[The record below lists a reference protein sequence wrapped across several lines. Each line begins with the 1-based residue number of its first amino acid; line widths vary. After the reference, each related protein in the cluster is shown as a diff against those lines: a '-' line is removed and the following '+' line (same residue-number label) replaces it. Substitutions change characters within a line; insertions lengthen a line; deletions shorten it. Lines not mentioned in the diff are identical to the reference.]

1 MNCFNC
7 KHWLAKKDQLLNS
20 RGDYSSAGET
30 AGECRGSTPKFVH
43 GKGGP
48 FRVFPVT
55 IASDWCG
62 AWAQGAVVVEKQP
75 TETASTGKPAEV
87 VIKSAVEEVKA
98 QSDQEARELGARA
111 AESMEEVFQPKRRG
125 RPPKNTV

>member
-1 MNCFNC
+1 MNCKTC

-20 RGDYSSAGET
+20 RGDYSSTGEP

-55 IASDWCG
+55 IATDWCG
-62 AWAQGAVVVEKQP
+62 SWSGAVVINKPTETETASVSAPAVVVE
-75 TETASTGKPAEV
+75 SNAE
-87 VIKSAVEEVKA
+87 
-98 QSDQEARELGARA
+98 
-111 AESMEEVFQPKRRG
+111 PKRRG
-125 RPPKNTV
+125 RPPKDSV